1 MNILIKSA
9 RIIDSNS
16 RYHNQIMDMLI
27 KNGKIDKISKSIKKS
42 KESKTEIE
50 FSAKNLHVSTGWMD
64 LHTNFREPGFE
75 QKDDLETG
83 INSAIQGGFT
93 SVLLMPETLPVID
106 NKSNIEFIKN
116 KTSNSIID
124 VHTSGAVTKNM
135 KGKELVEM
143 HDMNST
149 GCRIFTDDKRS
160 IQNNKLL
167 EIALLYSKDINGLI
181 MNYPNDHSI
190 SKDGVINEGWIS
202 TKIGMKGMPNI
213 AEEIMLSRDIKMSE
227 YTNSPIHTSYVS
239 TKDSVRMINE
249 AKRKGIKITSDVSI
263 NNIILCEDST
273 QSFDTR
279 YKVLPPL
286 RTQKDIKSLIKGLK
300 NGTIDV
306 ISTDHSPEDE
316 ENKKMEF
323 DNAKFGILGLETAFG
338 LICKNLLGDLSITDI
353 IEKIS
358 TNPRRIALKEE
369 IKIDLG
375 EKANITLFDPEKK
388 WNVKEKDIKSK
399 SLNTPFIQEDLQ
411 GKALAIYNNKKFKI
425 ID

>member
-16 RYHNQIMDMLI
+16 IYHNQIMDILI
-27 KNGKIDKISKSIKKS
+27 RNGKIDKISKSIKKS
-42 KESKTEIE
+42 KESKKEIE

-64 LHTNFREPGFE
+64 LHANFREPGFE

-106 NKSNIEFIKN
+106 NKSNIDFIKN

-149 GCRIFTDDKRS
+149 GCRIFTDDKKS
-160 IQNNKLL
+160 IQNNKVL

-202 TKIGMKGMPNI
+202 TKIGMKGIPNI

-263 NNIILCEDST
+263 NNIVLCEDST

-306 ISTDHSPEDE
+306 ISTDHSP
-316 ENKKMEF
+316 
-323 DNAKFGILGLETAFG
+323 
-338 LICKNLLGDLSITDI
+338 
-353 IEKIS
+353 
-358 TNPRRIALKEE
+358 RR
-369 IKIDLG
+369 D
-375 EKANITLFDPEKK
+375 
-388 WNVKEKDIKSK
+388 
-399 SLNTPFIQEDLQ
+399 
-411 GKALAIYNNKKFKI
+411 
-425 ID
+425 

>member
-16 RYHNQIMDMLI
+16 IYHNQIMDILI
-27 KNGKIDKISKSIKKS
+27 RNGKIDKISKSIKKS
-42 KESKTEIE
+42 KESKKEIE

-64 LHTNFREPGFE
+64 LHANFREPGFE

-106 NKSNIEFIKN
+106 NKSNIDFIKN

-149 GCRIFTDDKRS
+149 GCRIFTDDKKS
-160 IQNNKLL
+160 IQNNKVL

-202 TKIGMKGMPNI
+202 TKIGMKGIPNI

-263 NNIILCEDST
+263 NNIVLCEDST

-300 NGTIDV
+300 DGTIDV

-358 TNPRRIALKEE
+358 MNPRRIALKEE
-369 IKIDLG
+369 IKIDVG

-388 WNVKEKDIKSK
+388 WKVKEKDIKSK
-399 SLNTPFIQEDLQ
+399 SLNTPFIQEELK